1 MWGCVKAPL
10 GSSLVPKA
18 FLWGHFW
25 MGEMGLQRISWGL
38 IFQSSS
44 MPARAI
50 FRDARKQRTRRV
62 SCMWGCVKPPLGSSL
77 VPKAFLWG
85 HFWMGEKGSQRISWG
100 LIFQSSSMPARA
112 MFRDARKQRTRRVQL
127 HVGLRK
133 GSPGEFSC
141 TQSLPL
147 GAHLDGRKGLATHF
161 LGPYYS
167 VVFNAG

>member
-1 MWGCVKAPL
+1 MVQRGLQRVFWGVIFQSSSMLARLCLGMLGNSEPGGSSCMWGCVKAPL

-25 MGEMGLQRISWGL
+25 MGEKCLQRIS
-38 IFQSSS
+38 
-44 MPARAI
+44 
-50 FRDARKQRTRRV
+50 
-62 SCMWGCVKPPLGSSL
+62 LG
-77 VPKAFLWG
+77 
-85 HFWMGEKGSQRISWG
+85 R
-100 LIFQSSSMPARA
+100 IFQSSSMPARA

-147 GAHLDGRKGLATHF
+147 VTLWDGPKGLARRF
-161 LGPYYS
+161 VGPGFS
-167 VVFNAG
+167 AFSHAG

>member
-1 MWGCVKAPL
+1 MWGCVKA
-10 GSSLVPKA
+10 
-18 FLWGHFW
+18 
-25 MGEMGLQRISWGL
+25 
-38 IFQSSS
+38 
-44 MPARAI
+44 
-50 FRDARKQRTRRV
+50 
-62 SCMWGCVKPPLGSSL
+62 PLGSSL

-147 GAHLDGRKGLATHF
+147 GALLDGPKGLATHF
-161 LGPYYS
+161 LGPDFS
-167 VVFNAG
+167 LVSDDG